1 MLKNK
6 KAVIFDLDGSLVD
19 SMWVWLQVDEL
30 YMEKYHLTPS
40 PSFHKDI
47 EGMGFTETAQY
58 FLHTFPSLSCTLEE
72 VCQEWMDISYELYRT
87 KVALKS
93 GAFEFLQ
100 EMKRRGIRLG
110 IATSNTRKLVETVL
124 EVHNVRDYFTAI
136 ATSCEVQA
144 GKPAPDVYLKV
155 AKELQVEPEKC
166 LVFEDVPNGILAGKN
181 AGMTVCAVQ
190 DEFSRPDEAEK
201 RRLADYFI
209 RDYFDI
215 KNETYESCGA

>member
-30 YMEKYHLTPS
+30 YMEKYHLTPP

-47 EGMGFTETAQY
+47 EGMRFAETAQY
-58 FLHTFPSLSCTLEE
+58 FLRTFPSLSCTEEE

-87 KVALKS
+87 KVTFKP

-100 EMKRRGIRLG
+100 EMKRRGIKLG
-110 IATSNTRKLVETVL
+110 IATSNTRKLVEVVL
-124 EVHNVRDYFTAI
+124 DALHVREYFTAV

-144 GKPAPDVYLKV
+144 GKPAPDVYLK
-155 AKELQVEPEKC
+155 AAEELQVEPESC
-166 LVFEDVPNGILAGKN
+166 LVFEDIPNGILAGKN

-190 DEFSRPDEAEK
+190 DAFSMPDEMK
-201 RRLADYFI
+201 KKQLADYFI
-209 RDYFDI
+209 QDYFDI
-215 KNETYESCGA
+215 KNGTYEMCGV